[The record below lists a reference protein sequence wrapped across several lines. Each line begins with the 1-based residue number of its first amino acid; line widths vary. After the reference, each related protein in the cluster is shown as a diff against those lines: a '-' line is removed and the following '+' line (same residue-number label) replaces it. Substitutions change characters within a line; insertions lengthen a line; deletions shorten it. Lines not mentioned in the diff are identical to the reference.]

1 MAPEIGLKLWSVNTG
16 AYLHEAERL
25 HAEGVFDYVELFV
38 VPETLETLGD
48 WKRLQGETGMPFVI
62 HNAHFVT
69 GFNLA
74 DAAMTARNRSIC
86 SQTRTFA
93 DTLEAKHVIFH
104 GGMDGTVEE
113 TVRQLKGL
121 AEPRALLENTP
132 CVPLTNN
139 MGARSCRGATV
150 EEIAY
155 VLEMTG
161 CKFCL
166 DVGHAVCA
174 ANAQG
179 LEPYAYVAELAR
191 RFAPVMFHLSDV
203 ADMRSPYDAHPH
215 LGTGELDIPR
225 LCREVFPRDAR
236 ISIETVKDSS
246 DNLCDFREDAM
257 RLRSIFHEEDR
268 RRHV

>member
-1 MAPEIGLKLWSVNTG
+1 MPRLGLKLWSVNTG
-16 AYLHEAERL
+16 SYMHEAKRL
-25 HAEGVFDYVELFV
+25 HAERVFDYIELFV

-48 WKRLQGETGMPFVI
+48 WQRLRDDTGMPFVI
-62 HNAHFVT
+62 HNAHFAT

-74 DAAMTARNRSIC
+74 DATMSERNRRIY
-86 SQTRTFA
+86 SQTRAFA
-93 DTLEAKHVIFH
+93 DALDAKHVIFH
-104 GGMDGTVEE
+104 GGMDGCIEE
-113 TVRQLKGL
+113 TARQLKGL
-121 AEPRALLENTP
+121 AEPRAVLENTP
-132 CVPLTNN
+132 FVPLPNHMN
-139 MGARSCRGATV
+139 AKLCRGATA

-155 VLEMTG
+155 VLDETG

-179 LEPYAYVAELAR
+179 IEPYAYVAELAR

-215 LGTGELDIPR
+215 LGTGGLDIPR

-236 ISIETVKDSS
+236 ISIETVKDNS
-246 DNLCDFREDAM
+246 DDLRDFREDVV
-257 RLRSIFHEEDR
+257 RLRAIFHEEDG